1 MNSARVRFARAV
13 IRHVIF
19 QSYRRTFFAEFG
31 VVFFAF
37 SINQQSRVL
46 GIFGGHI
53 VKKKRR
59 VIIFSRHKSDNVALL
74 AFKNFCYI
82 IGFLVAV
89 EIARHNTFSVAAIVW
104 SRRYFP
110 AAIIFVEIVFD
121 FRRQNL
127 CLREIRKL
135 KIKTKIMAKSL
146 TISNSSKCSH
156 RPRQLIHDCEK
167 RRW

>member
-13 IRHVIF
+13 IRRVIF

-53 VKKKRR
+53 VKKKRH
-59 VIIFSRHKSDNVALL
+59 VIIFSRHKSDNVAFL
-74 AFKNFCYI
+74 AFENFCYI
-82 IGFLVAV
+82 IAFLVAV
-89 EIARHNTFSVAAIVW
+89 KIARYNTFSIASIVR
-104 SRRYFP
+104 SRRDFP

-121 FRRQNL
+121 FRRQSL
-127 CLREIRKL
+127 RLREIRKTEHQN
-135 KIKTKIMAKSL
+135 K
-146 TISNSSKCSH
+146 NYGEFFNH
-156 RPRQLIHDCEK
+156 F
-167 RRW
+167 